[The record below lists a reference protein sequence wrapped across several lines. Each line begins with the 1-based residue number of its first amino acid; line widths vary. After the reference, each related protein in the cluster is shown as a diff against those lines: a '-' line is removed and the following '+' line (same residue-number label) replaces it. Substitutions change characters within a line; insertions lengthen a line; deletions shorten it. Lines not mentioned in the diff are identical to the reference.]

1 MHAVPPEPAGWRED
15 VSIEAE
21 DRLLD
26 AIDTLA
32 DFPVLDGTVQRVIAL
47 ADDPEAT
54 TAHLV
59 GALEAD
65 ATFAA
70 NLLRYANS
78 AALARPIR
86 SRTVRQAVMFVGR
99 EALRRLALEA
109 ATYRFFE
116 RAPGTGSAR
125 GELHEHAVAVAAVA
139 AAAAEQVGAHGDSP
153 HLGALLHDIGRLVLP
168 IAFGAEAC
176 DEISALAPDTRARAV
191 LEHERFGIDHAYA
204 GALLAERWGVSA
216 EVVAAIAWHHGGIGG
231 DASPTPQMACVQ
243 VGDQVVHIAA
253 GDEADDVL
261 LEVALERAGL
271 SAAALDALA
280 QQAPQSRAA

>member
-1 MHAVPPEPAGWRED
+1 MHPAPLDPALWRDD

-32 DFPVLDGTVQRVIAL
+32 DFPVLDGTVQRVIAI

-54 TAHLV
+54 TADLV
-59 GALEAD
+59 AALEAD

-86 SRTVRQAVMFVGR
+86 SKTVRQAVMLVGR
-99 EALRRLALEA
+99 TALRRLALEA

-125 GELHEHAVAVAAVA
+125 GELHVHAIAVAAPRAELHARPTPAAAVA
-139 AAAAEQVGAHGDSP
+139 AAAAVHVRPHGAAP
-153 HLGALLHDIGRLVLP
+153 HLGGLLHDMGKLVLP
-168 IAFGAEAC
+168 
-176 DEISALAPDTRARAV
+176 
-191 LEHERFGIDHAYA
+191 
-204 GALLAERWGVSA
+204 
-216 EVVAAIAWHHGGIGG
+216 
-231 DASPTPQMACVQ
+231 
-243 VGDQVVHIAA
+243 
-253 GDEADDVL
+253 
-261 LEVALERAGL
+261 
-271 SAAALDALA
+271 
-280 QQAPQSRAA
+280 

>member
-1 MHAVPPEPAGWRED
+1 MDGSRPLDPDRWRDHLGTGAEEQILGA
-15 VSIEAE
+15 IE
-21 DRLLD
+21 
-26 AIDTLA
+26 TLR
-32 DFPVLDGTVQRVIAL
+32 DFPVLDGTVQRIIAI
-47 ADDPEAT
+47 ADDPDTT
-54 TAHLV
+54 TADLV
-59 GALEAD
+59 GCLEGD
-65 ATFAA
+65 PTFAA

-86 SRTVRQAVMFVGR
+86 SKTVRQAVMFVGR

-125 GELHEHAVAVAAVA
+125 GELHEHAIAVAVVA

-191 LEHERFGIDHAYA
+191 LEHERFGIDHAYG

-216 EVVAAIAWHHGGIGG
+216 EVVAAIAWHHGGVGG
-231 DASPTPQMACVQ
+231 EASRT
-243 VGDQVVHIAA
+243 
-253 GDEADDVL
+253 
-261 LEVALERAGL
+261 R
-271 SAAALDALA
+271 
-280 QQAPQSRAA
+280 R